1 MKFELIPKTAIK
13 KHVTVA
19 MSIIT
24 ILVIG
29 LIALKQIKLEFMPK
43 GITSPYLGAWVS
55 MPNSTPE
62 EVEEQIIK
70 KLEAALNTVPNKVR
84 SNAFISSNGSW
95 VGIEFTPDADLDQ
108 AYMDFVDRI
117 ERLKPELPPESQNV
131 RIRRFKAGD
140 DDDVSIFITT
150 EKNTGDEYN
159 FVKNFI
165 VKRYE
170 RIDGVANIDFDASGE
185 KSIYIYI
192 NTDLIKSYN
201 VNISDVISRLR
212 QENFN
217 LSSGWVMDGEHK
229 MYVRST
235 AKIYSLDKLQN
246 LIINDRGLKLKEIA
260 NVEFTTGEE
269 DRLWQINRKP
279 GMDLEIVKE
288 PLANTIEVTD
298 EIAKVTEELNNHP
311 LVKAKGVKLD
321 IIFNKGTFIKQS
333 VFNLLES
340 GLWGGFFAFLFI
352 YLFLKRF
359 RMTTIITLAIPASI
373 LISIICLYF
382 MDLSLNGMT
391 LMGLLIAVG
400 LVVDNAIVIVENIY
414 QKRQEGLGIV
424 DSAIQGTAEVGLA
437 ITLSTLTTVAI
448 FLPIFFLPAN
458 GMSGFFKA
466 IAMPIVFA
474 MLASLVV
481 AIIYIPYMSTR
492 ISSAKEIKEANWIK
506 SIGEKFAKV
515 TLFFVKR
522 RVDAMILFLALMAFL
537 LFAPGPEE
545 LGMGGDGN
553 INDFRI
559 MVNLPD
565 NYTFDKT
572 KEIVKVMEDYAD
584 TKREEYHIVA
594 TSTFARKNFFR
605 MNVFLEPKEI
615 PAWYVSVYRD
625 IRRGL
630 KDIGIA
636 DYKERITR
644 EDAEADFKKVLPD
657 IPGMRIRANWS
668 DRGMIKSDPSLTL
681 EVEGDETR
689 KLIEISKEIQRRL
702 ESIDVVVKTDINIEN
717 GLDEVQVHLDREK
730 MTKYGVN
737 PATARQIVNFNI
749 RGAFFNS
756 FQNEKGEEIRMIAQA
771 QRKDRERLEQLKNL
785 SIFSYNGTQIP
796 LSSIASFEISKGLGN
811 INHSNGKTILQVKA
825 IAENEENVGIIKK
838 ELASVMS
845 GLSMPIGYKWGLG
858 RIARQQAEENNQ
870 IVINLIMGMVLVFL
884 LMGVL
889 FESFILPF
897 SVIVSVPLAFVG
909 SKFLMLITGTG
920 SDLMAK
926 IGYIILVG
934 IVVNNGIVLID
945 AVNRL
950 RKKGFSRNDAIYN
963 ACKKRVRPIIL
974 TAITTIGGLLPM
986 ALGESEFIGIKYAPL
1001 GRVVF
1006 GGLLAS
1012 TILTIIFTPV
1022 FYTFFDDIR
1031 EKLMKLFTSMFIKK
1045 DSVNIEQIEN

>member
-1 MKFELIPKTAIK
+1 MKFELIPKAAIRRN
-13 KHVTVA
+13 VTVA
-19 MSIIT
+19 MSIIAV
-24 ILVIG
+24 IVIG
-29 LIALKQIKLEFMPK
+29 LIALTQIKLEFMPR
-43 GITSPYLGAWVS
+43 GISSPYLGAWVR

-70 KLEAALNTVPNKVR
+70 KLESALNTVPNKVR

-117 ERLKPELPPESQNV
+117 ERLKPELPAESQNI
-131 RIRRFKAGD
+131 RIRRFNAGS
-140 DDDVSIFITT
+140 DDDVDIFITT

-165 VKRYE
+165 VKRFE

-185 KSIYIYI
+185 KSIYIYV
-192 NTDLIKSYN
+192 NNDLVKSYN
-201 VNISDVISRLR
+201 VNIAEVISRLR
-212 QENFN
+212 EENFN

-229 MYVRST
+229 MFVRST
-235 AKIYSLDKLQN
+235 AKIYNLDKLKN
-246 LIINDRGLKLKEIA
+246 LIVNDRGLRLKDIA
-260 NVEFTTGEE
+260 SVEFTTGEGN
-269 DRLWQINRKP
+269 RLWQINRKP
-279 GMDLEIVKE
+279 GMDLEIAKE

-298 EIAKVTEELNNHP
+298 EIARVTEELNQHP
-311 LVKAKGVKLD
+311 LVKAKGIKLD

-333 VFNLLES
+333 VYNLLES
-340 GLWGGFFAFLFI
+340 ALWGGFFAFLFI

-373 LISIICLYF
+373 LISIICLFF

-391 LMGLLIAVG
+391 MMGLLIAVG

-414 QKRQEGLGIV
+414 QKRQEGLDIEK
-424 DSAIQGTAEVGLA
+424 SAIKGTSEVGLA

-448 FLPIFFLPAN
+448 FLPIFLLPAN
-458 GMSGFFKA
+458 GMFGFFKA

-474 MLASLVV
+474 MLASLIV
-481 AIIYIPYMSTR
+481 AVIYIPYMSTR
-492 ISSAKEIKEANWIK
+492 ISSTREVKESAWIK
-506 SIGEKFAKV
+506 KLGEKFANV
-515 TLFFVKR
+515 TMFFVRR
-522 RVDAMILFLALMAFL
+522 RVDAMILFLGLMLFL
-537 LFAPGPEE
+537 MFGPGPQE
-545 LGMGGDGN
+545 LGMGGGGN

-565 NYTFDKT
+565 NYTFDQT
-572 KEIVKVMEDYAD
+572 KEIVETMEDYAD
-584 TKREEYHIVA
+584 TKREEYHIKA

-605 MNVFLEPKEI
+605 MSVYLEPKEI
-615 PAWYVSVYRD
+615 PAWYVTVYNN

-630 KDIGIA
+630 SDVGVL
-636 DYKERITR
+636 DFKERITR
-644 EDAEADFKKVLPD
+644 EEAESDFKKRLPK
-657 IPGMRIRANWS
+657 IPGMRVRANWGES
-668 DRGMIKSDPSLTL
+668 GRIKTDPSLTL
-681 EVEGDETR
+681 AVEGDETR
-689 KLIEISKEIQRRL
+689 KLLEISREIQRRL
-702 ESIDVVVKTDINIEN
+702 ETLDEVVKTDINIEN

-730 MTKYGVN
+730 MMKYGVN
-737 PATARQIVNFNI
+737 PQTARQIVNFNI

-756 FQNEKGEEIRMIAQA
+756 FQNERGEDIRMIVQA

-796 LSSIASFEISKGLGN
+796 LSSIASFEVKKGLGN
-811 INHSNGKTILQVKA
+811 IRHQNGKTILQVKA
-825 IAENEENVGIIKK
+825 IAKDEGDVSKIRRSLSGI
-838 ELASVMS
+838 MT
-845 GLSMPIGYKWGLG
+845 GLDMPVGYKWGLG

-870 IVINLIMGMVLVFL
+870 IRNTLIMGLILVFL

-909 SKFLMLITGTG
+909 SKILMLVTGTG

-926 IGYIILVG
+926 IGYIILIG

-950 RKKGFSRNDAIYN
+950 RKKGFSRSDAIFN

-1012 TILTIIFTPV
+1012 TVLTIIFTPV
-1022 FYTFFDDIR
+1022 FYTFFDDLR
-1031 EKLMKLFTSMFIKK
+1031 EKVMKLFTSIFIKGSGK
-1045 DSVNIEQIEN
+1045 KIEQLEN